1 MHRRHRWLPRIT
13 LNELLTQE
21 LRGVEGCEEAMISV
35 GPSRDVG
42 PGESNWCEFDCVVST
57 DVLEHIEDDRAAIA
71 AAARGRGDSLIDRR
85 RLLAAFASLG
95 NLVDR
100 LLCRG
105 STDCFGTL
113 SRRWRL
119 KKQTS
124 PDTSNCDPVGLKQP
138 TVSSVATSAITI
150 GIGGPRHLSLFGAR
164 RRARRY

>member
-1 MHRRHRWLPRIT
+1 M
-13 LNELLTQE
+13 
-21 LRGVEGCEEAMISV
+21 
-35 GPSRDVG
+35 
-42 PGESNWCEFDCVVST
+42 
-57 DVLEHIEDDRAAIA
+57 
-71 AAARGRGDSLIDRR
+71 IDRR

-164 RRARRY
+164 PSRAQILGIPLVARALHRLLEHIAQPMPRRIFTIRGVLIPC